1 MMKIDATADEVGQI
15 AADVLVVPLHDGD
28 PAKDPTVQALDKALG
43 GVLLKVAKDEG
54 FHGRSGQGVTLHT
67 HGKVAAGRVSLMGL
81 GKRTA
86 DAASALRVVAT
97 RAARAAQNGKSATLA
112 FVLPA
117 TVRDVAAAARAAA
130 EGIHLGTY
138 RFDRYLTGDRKPKSS
153 LAGAT
158 IVVPHKKGPRRVP
171 AAVPASLDQAAI
183 AAEAVVAVRD
193 LVNDAPNE
201 LEPVSFAAW
210 VGKQAKAHKVSCTIL
225 DKAGV
230 QKAGMKLLMA
240 VNQGSEREPRFIHLK
255 WVPPKAKRRIALVG
269 KGITFDSGGLCLKP
283 ARSMIDMKSDMA
295 GAAVMCA
302 TTIAAARLKIPVEI
316 HGIAAL
322 TENMPSGLAYRP
334 GDVFGSLDG
343 KTVEIINTDAE
354 GRLVLADAL
363 AYAIKLDPDLIIDH
377 ATLTGACVVAL
388 GAYTAGVFGSERRAT
403 DRYLKAA
410 QAAGENMWPLPLVD
424 ELKDGLKSDVADLK
438 NIGEQFGG
446 AISAA
451 LFLREFVGERPWI
464 HVDIAGPSF
473 AEKPFGMYPKG
484 ATGFGVLTLLQFLAA
499 GA

>member
-1 MMKIDATADEVGQI
+1 MKIAATADDVGRI
-15 AADVLVVPLHDGD
+15 ATDVLVVPVHEGD
-28 PAKDPTVQALDKALG
+28 PGKDATIQVLDKALG
-43 GVLLKVAKDEG
+43 GVLMGAVKDEG
-54 FHGRSGQGVTLHT
+54 FTGRSGSGLVLHT
-67 HGKVAAGRVSLMGL
+67 HGRIAAKRVSLVGL
-81 GKRTA
+81 GKKGREA
-86 DAASALRVVAT
+86 LAVLRVAAT
-97 RAARAAQNGKSATLA
+97 RAARSAQNGKSATLA

-117 TVRDVAAAARAAA
+117 GARDVPAAARVAA
-130 EGIHLGTY
+130 EGLRLGTY
-138 RFDRYLTGDRKPKSS
+138 RFDRYLTGDRKAKSHLS
-153 LAGAT
+153 AAT
-158 IVVPHKKGPRRVP
+158 IVLPHTKGPRRVP
-171 AAVPASLDQAAI
+171 GTVSSALGRAEIGADAVA
-183 AAEAVVAVRD
+183 AVRD

-201 LEPVSFAAW
+201 LEPVSFAKW
-210 VGKQAKAHKVSCTIL
+210 VASKARLHKVPCTIL
-225 DKAGV
+225 DKAGIE
-230 QKAGMKLLMA
+230 KAGMKLLLA
-240 VNQGSEREPRFIHLK
+240 VNQGSVREPRFVHLK
-255 WVPPKAKRRIALVG
+255 WTPPKAKRRIALVG

-302 TTIAAARLKIPVEI
+302 TTLAAARLKLPIEI

-322 TENMPSGLAYRP
+322 TENMPSGDAYRP

-354 GRLVLADAL
+354 GRLALADAL
-363 AYAIKLDPDLIIDH
+363 AYATKLKPDLMIDH

-388 GAYTAGVFGSERRAT
+388 GAYTAGVFGSDRRST

-410 QAAGENMWPLPLVD
+410 ATAGESMWSLPLVD

-451 LFLREFVGERPWI
+451 LFLREFVGDKPWI

-473 AEKPFGMYPKG
+473 AEKPFGLYPKG
-484 ATGFGVLTLLQFLAA
+484 ATGFGVLTLLQFLSD

>member
-1 MMKIDATADEVGQI
+1 MKIDATAADVGRI
-15 AADVLVVPLHDGD
+15 EADVLVVPLYEGD
-28 PAKDPTVQALDKALG
+28 PAKDATVQALDKVLG
-43 GVLLKVAKDEG
+43 GVLSKTAKDEG
-54 FHGRSGQGVTLHT
+54 FAGRTGQTMNLHT
-67 HGKVAAGRVSLMGL
+67 HGRVAASRIALMGL
-81 GKRTA
+81 GKRSG
-86 DAASALRVVAT
+86 DGRNALRVVAT
-97 RAARAAQNGKSATLA
+97 RAARSAQNGKSSTLA

-117 TVRDVAAAARAAA
+117 GSKDVGAAARAAA
-130 EGIHLGTY
+130 EGIQLGTY
-138 RFDRYLTGDRKPKSS
+138 RFDRYLTGDRKPKSQLGS
-153 LAGAT
+153 AR
-158 IVVPHKKGPRRVP
+158 IVVPVSKGPRRVP
-171 AAVPASLDQAAI
+171 AAVPSGIEQGAI
-183 AAEAVVAVRD
+183 AAEAVAAVRD

-201 LEPVSFAAW
+201 LEPTSFAAW
-210 VGKQAKAHKVSCTIL
+210 VTKQAKAHKVSCSVL
-225 DKAGV
+225 DKAAV
-230 QKAGMKLLMA
+230 EKAGMKLLMA
-240 VNQGSEREPRFIHLK
+240 VNQGSLREPRFIHLQWK
-255 WVPPKAKRRIALVG
+255 PAKAKRRIALVG

-302 TTIAAARLKIPVEI
+302 VTIAAARLKLPIEI

-322 TENMPSGLAYRP
+322 TENMPSGTAYRP

-363 AYAIKLDPDLIIDH
+363 TYAIKLQPDLIIDH

-388 GAYTAGVFGSERRAT
+388 GAYTAGVFGSDRRAT
-403 DRYLKAA
+403 DRYLRAA
-410 QAAGENMWPLPLVD
+410 HDAGENMWQLPLVE

-438 NIGEQFGG
+438 NIGEQYGG

-451 LFLREFVGERPWI
+451 LFLREFVGDRPWI

-499 GA
+499 GG

>member
-1 MMKIDATADEVGQI
+1 MKIDATADDVGRI
-15 AADVLVVPLHDGD
+15 EADVLVVPLHEGD
-28 PAKDPTVQALDKALG
+28 LAKDATVQALDQALG
-43 GVLLKVAKDEG
+43 GVLLKVARDEG
-54 FHGRSGQGVTLHT
+54 FTGRTGQGVNLHT
-67 HGKVAAGRVSLMGL
+67 HGKISAAKIALVGL
-81 GKRTA
+81 GKRAA
-86 DAASALRVVAT
+86 DASSAIRVAAT

-117 TVRDVAAAARAAA
+117 SARDPGAAARAAA
-130 EGIHLGTY
+130 EGIALGTY
-138 RFDRYLTGDRKPKSS
+138 RFDRYLTGDRKPKSQ
-153 LAGAT
+153 LAGAK
-158 IVVPHKKGPRRVP
+158 IVVPHRKGPRRVP
-171 AAVPASLDQAAI
+171 AAVTAGLEQAAI
-183 AAEAVVAVRD
+183 CAEAVAAVRD

-201 LEPVSFAAW
+201 LEPVTFATW
-210 VGKQAKAHKVSCTIL
+210 VAKQAKTHKVPCTIL

-230 QKAGMKLLMA
+230 DKAGMKLLMA

-255 WVPPKAKRRIALVG
+255 WTPPKAKRRIALVG

-302 TTIAAARLKIPVEI
+302 VTIAAARLKLPVEI

-322 TENMPSGLAYRP
+322 TENMPSGRAYRP

-343 KTVEIINTDAE
+343 KSVEIINTDAE

-363 AYAIKLDPDLIIDH
+363 TYALKLQPDLIIDH

-388 GAYTAGVFGSERRAT
+388 GSYTAGVFGSERRAT
-403 DRYLKAA
+403 DRYLRAA
-410 QAAGENMWPLPLVD
+410 HAAGESMWQLPLVE

-451 LFLREFVGERPWI
+451 LFLREFVGEAPWI

-473 AEKPFGMYPKG
+473 AEKPFGVYPKG